1 MYLFLYCFLDQK
13 LDYMFDAVFQ
23 LYYVF
28 YGSVNINLGSIM
40 LPVFK
45 LVSYY

>member
-1 MYLFLYCFLDQK
+1 MYLLYFIFLDQK
-13 LDYMFDAVFQ
+13 LDYMFDSIFQ

-28 YGSVNINLGSIM
+28 YGSVSINLGSIM

-45 LVSYY
+45 LVFYY